1 MKKIDEILDNKS
13 IPYKF
18 QEYDDYINIYK
29 VGTSKT
35 INLVTMTE
43 KGNIFKIDNDLFYY
57 LNNQKELYSFLLID
71 RLENKYYY
79 LDLKNKNNWIKSS
92 VERSGKEE
100 IYFGKIVLNNR
111 ITIDKLTNIL
121 EQYK

>member
-57 LNNQKELYSFLLID
+57 LNNQKEL
-71 RLENKYYY
+71 ENKYYY

-92 VERSGKEE
+92 FERSGKEE